1 MQLRANR
8 DSEAYGTVEEEGPA
22 LDHLREIVARLMGA
36 LHELKNDYDSVVAEL
51 QDQCAISQCVQ
62 HQQQQSIHLDA
73 PDISAW
79 RAEVLSEFV
88 RIRTGYKRQLSRE
101 RARADAAE
109 KEARELKELFEPL
122 PGFGEELRA
131 IGSRYLNGDDGC
143 NDSDVVTGI
152 KYYEAAARC
161 VQHASG
167 ATSQY
172 RIRVTICAVVAVA
185 KAACSLGSRTTRASL
200 RESRATMKR
209 RSSFSHWRR
218 RGEAALTRFTT
229 WA

>member
-1 MQLRANR
+1 VQLRTAR

-36 LHELKNDYDSVVAEL
+36 LHELKGDYDAVVAEL
-51 QDQCAISQCVQ
+51 QDQCAISQCR
-62 HQQQQSIHLDA
+62 QQQPCHSDTTDQNHQPQLHHFDA

-79 RAEVLSEFV
+79 RAQVLAEFV

-109 KEARELKELFEPL
+109 KEAQELRQLFTPL

-152 KYYEAAARC
+152 KYYEAAARYGQC
-161 VQHASG
+161 ARS
-167 ATSQY
+167 
-172 RIRVTICAVVAVA
+172 RVKV
-185 KAACSLGSRTTRASL
+185 
-200 RESRATMKR
+200 M
-209 RSSFSHWRR
+209 
-218 RGEAALTRFTT
+218 
-229 WA
+229 